1 MRYDVQIE
9 HHLHVGDTITPYRTN
24 LDGCGYVVAR
34 DIYVDLSMSLADDV
48 KKIIDKTIVRE

>member
-1 MRYDVQIE
+1 MQIE

-34 DIYVDLSMSLADDV
+34 SFDVDESIDIAAKARNV
-48 KKIIDKTIVRE
+48 IDGLIVRE